1 MNKPAGWNWRKMG
14 LAIAILAGLY
24 ASYAVLFQKDPL
36 GSQHQTKSYI
46 EHEKRTCMEVSIYV
60 SDPSQIGSEQVAWY
74 GYPYWMI
81 ITQAREKMRDL
92 GPNSPIMNHR
102 LLVAFMTRADAE
114 GFVKA
119 TYPTAIVCGEMTP
132 RSDTYELAI
141 IARSYQKRDWR
152 TEPPNQ

>member
-1 MNKPAGWNWRKMG
+1 MG

-92 GPNSPIMNHR
+92 GPEFAHYESPFTCSVYDPR
-102 LLVAFMTRADAE
+102 RRRR
-114 GFVKA
+114 
-119 TYPTAIVCGEMTP
+119 VCQSNLSHGDCLWGNDP
-132 RSDTYELAI
+132 
-141 IARSYQKRDWR
+141 
-152 TEPPNQ
+152 